1 MQIRVID
8 ENLHNCILHQSV
20 ALGLAVI
27 LHMLSMLLGYYMN
40 IERIFNNSADL
51 EKLVSILS
59 SDNNW
64 RLRAYHSWLPQGAV
78 LSPTLF
84 NFYVAEFPKLE
95 CKVTTFADDITLYDT
110 AVDIEESEIKLT
122 RDLAK
127 IVDWAKS
134 LALDISPQKSSVT
147 QFTPSTHEFH

>member
-1 MQIRVID
+1 M
-8 ENLHNCILHQSV
+8 
-20 ALGLAVI
+20 
-27 LHMLSMLLGYYMN
+27 
-40 IERIFNNSADL
+40 
-51 EKLVSILS
+51 
-59 SDNNW
+59 
-64 RLRAYHSWLPQGAV
+64 RAYHSWLPQGAV

-84 NFYVAEFPKLE
+84 NFYVAEFPELE